1 MEKISKGR
9 IPLFTILKVLIASYL
24 ITVVFL
30 LILAALMYKMEL
42 GESIVDG
49 GIVITYI
56 LSCFLGGFI
65 MGKVQK
71 TRKFI
76 WGMIMG
82 ILYYAVLLAAA
93 ILMKQNDTPVFGNAL
108 TSMVMCVAS
117 GMLGGMMA

>member
-56 LSCFLGGFI
+56 LSCFLCCSF
-65 MGKVQK
+65 
-71 TRKFI
+71 
-76 WGMIMG
+76 
-82 ILYYAVLLAAA
+82 LYLHRIRLSQY
-93 ILMKQNDTPVFGNAL
+93 K
-108 TSMVMCVAS
+108 
-117 GMLGGMMA
+117 